1 MTTPNPNPQPYPYQ
15 RGYWSLSRILLVV
28 GAILFTLGAFAFGGH
43 PLAGV
48 PGAVWDSGAAAA
60 WVLSG
65 AVP

>member
-1 MTTPNPNPQPYPYQ
+1 MTAPTPNPQQ
-15 RGYWSLSRILLVV
+15 RPAYGPWYLSRVLLVAGTV
-28 GAILFTLGAFAFGGH
+28 LFVLGAFAFGGH
-43 PLAGV
+43 PLAGI

>member
-1 MTTPNPNPQPYPYQ
+1 MTTPDPQPAPARVVVAYPSF
-15 RGYWSLSRILLVV
+15 RRILLVV
-28 GAILFTLGAFAFGGH
+28 GALLFVLGAFAFGGH
-43 PLAGV
+43 PLAGI